1 MAMKFRNKDKTLVL
15 TNKKFDLM
23 ASYGILL
30 SGFLTNIIG
39 LIGALVGL
47 ASGTK
52 SGVYNVSVTASGII
66 LFMILLY
73 RLYRKKIKNTEK
85 LFMIVLAFYG
95 YLLFPSLLLGVPNG
109 LFINYLPII
118 PITCGMCYKGRSKW
132 TIINGVINYF
142 VFAALILYEG
152 AKGNVPAITSVASS
166 FTFLA
171 GFTASYAFALIIT
184 HIIMGNLRRAY
195 TFMENISY
203 TDELTGLPN
212 RRRLDEKVEQK
223 NFKNCVMLDID
234 FFKKVNDTYGHTV
247 GDEALQLLASLISKY
262 CSDEFKCYRYGGEE
276 FAILSRLPINFTTEL
291 VVSIVQDVRQK
302 FCIMG
307 EKQTISAGI
316 GKTLEE
322 ADKELYTAKERG
334 RNRIYYNG
342 IQIMF

>member
-1 MAMKFRNKDKTLVL
+1 MAMKFRKKERQPILSNKR
-15 TNKKFDLM
+15 FDLM
-23 ASYGILL
+23 AAYSVLL
-30 SGFLTNIIG
+30 AGLIANIAG
-39 LIGALVGL
+39 LIGALAGL
-47 ASGTK
+47 ALHSNAGI
-52 SGVYNVSVTASGII
+52 SNILVTASGV
-66 LFMILLY
+66 ILLTVLLV
-73 RLYRKKIKNTEK
+73 RLHFKKIKNIDN
-85 LFMIVLAFYG
+85 LFLAVLAFFG
-95 YLLFPSLLLGVPNG
+95 YLLFPNLLLRVPRG
-109 LFINYLPII
+109 LFVNYLLII
-118 PITCGMCYKGRSKW
+118 PITCGMCYKGRKKW
-132 TIINGVINYF
+132 TIINGIINYF
-142 VFAALILYEG
+142 VFAALILFQG
-152 AKGNVPAITSVASS
+152 ARGEIPTIINGLTA
-166 FTFLA
+166 FTFVT
-171 GFTASYAFALIIT
+171 GFTASYSFALIIT
-184 HIIMGNLRRAY
+184 HILMGNLRRAY
-195 TFMENISY
+195 TFMEDISY

-223 NFKNCVMLDID
+223 SFKNCVMLDID

-291 VVSIVQDVRQK
+291 VVSIIQDVRQK

-342 IQIMF
+342 VQIMF